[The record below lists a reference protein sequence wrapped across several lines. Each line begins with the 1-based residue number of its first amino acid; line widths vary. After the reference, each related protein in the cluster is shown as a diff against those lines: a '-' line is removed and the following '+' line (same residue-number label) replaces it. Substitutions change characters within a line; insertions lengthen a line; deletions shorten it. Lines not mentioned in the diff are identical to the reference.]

1 MEYNCIRFSLVV
13 PQCQD
18 FEYGF
23 SLKNCVNVKFW
34 KVQESGP
41 NCNDF
46 KTLES
51 FILKLKV
58 RDYFVFAPTFKGV
71 INGEEALLD
80 IEHVGN

>member
-1 MEYNCIRFSLVV
+1 MTFIHFLKIQLQLFALLVECNCIRFVV

-23 SLKNCVNVKFW
+23 SLKNCVSVKFW

-46 KTLES
+46 KTLETL
-51 FILKLKV
+51 I
-58 RDYFVFAPTFKGV
+58 
-71 INGEEALLD
+71 
-80 IEHVGN
+80 